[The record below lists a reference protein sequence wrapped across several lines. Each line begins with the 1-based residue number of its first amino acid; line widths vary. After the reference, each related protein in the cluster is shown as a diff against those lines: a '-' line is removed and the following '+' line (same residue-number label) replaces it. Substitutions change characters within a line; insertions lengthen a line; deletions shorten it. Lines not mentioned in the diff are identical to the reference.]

1 MEEKI
6 CRIVESALA
15 LPAGSVTAEGTAETI
30 ASWDSLG
37 LLSILSALEKE
48 YGARVAAIDDL
59 SGVRS
64 VKDIVALFE
73 REGIT

>member
-1 MEEKI
+1 MEERI

-15 LPAGSVTAEGTAETI
+15 LPAGSVTADGSMETI
-30 ASWDSLG
+30 AGWDSLG

-48 YGARVAAIDDL
+48 YGSRVTAIDDL

-64 VKDIVALFE
+64 VKDIVVLFE
-73 REGIT
+73 REGIA